1 MKVVFI
7 HTDFRIY
14 WPARLRAL
22 ACFLKSK
29 QISLSIVEIA
39 GAGSP
44 YAFAQKNNENGNW
57 HILFPDRKME
67 ELGKRELKH
76 AVDSI
81 LNNLSPDVII
91 SGAIAFPSGA
101 LATAWAKRHK
111 KKIVIFDDAKIED
124 VPRGK
129 IVTFIKRHLYKCV
142 DAMLYPSEDWVGTG
156 LYWQFERKQLFYG
169 IDVVDLDFWSQSI
182 ARVQNSQ
189 PYFISIG
196 RQIPVKNNIFLLE
209 AYKNYLAQAGYKNA
223 YNLVLVGDGPN
234 RSEIEAYVRNNNL
247 EKFVTIYP
255 FIQQKDLIAIYR
267 NAIALI
273 LASIKETWGLV
284 INEAM
289 ACGLPVIVSSRCGAT
304 KTLVQNGVNGFVF
317 DPYCRES
324 LVNALA
330 LFSRL
335 SKEEQEEMGKQS
347 SRLIQKWGLDRF
359 VTGCFDAICYVE
371 KAQSRKISIL
381 ERIILALWKGRYR
394 PI

>member
-1 MKVVFI
+1 
-7 HTDFRIY
+7 
-14 WPARLRAL
+14 
-22 ACFLKSK
+22 
-29 QISLSIVEIA
+29 
-39 GAGSP
+39 
-44 YAFAQKNNENGNW
+44 
-57 HILFPDRKME
+57 
-67 ELGKRELKH
+67 
-76 AVDSI
+76 
-81 LNNLSPDVII
+81 
-91 SGAIAFPSGA
+91 
-101 LATAWAKRHK
+101 
-111 KKIVIFDDAKIED
+111 
-124 VPRGK
+124 
-129 IVTFIKRHLYKCV
+129 
-142 DAMLYPSEDWVGTG
+142 MLYPSEDWVGTG

-209 AYKNYLAQAGYKNA
+209 AYKDYLAQAGYKNA

-255 FIQQKDLIAIYR
+255 FIQQRDLIAIYR

-335 SKEEQEEMGKQS
+335 TKEEQGEMGKQS

-359 VTGCFDAICYVE
+359 VLGCFDAICYVD
-371 KAQSRKISIL
+371 KVQSRKISIL
-381 ERIILALWKGRYR
+381 ERIILSLWKGRYR